1 MKKLLLIAA
10 LALPMTPL
18 FADAPKPEALVADGL
33 PSIPDEL
40 PLHTR
45 PYMEFRSASFAG
57 WHPTDK
63 SMLVATRF
71 ANTHT
76 LQTFSV
82 GERGYVLA
90 SGSDDGLT
98 LFAMLPGGRL
108 LALSTLADTEAMALA
123 NISAITARTT
133 SDGTT
138 IYAA

>member
-40 PLHTR
+40 PLQTR

-71 ANTHT
+71 AIIQYRQAA
-76 LQTFSV
+76 LGVRQC
-82 GERGYVLA
+82 
-90 SGSDDGLT
+90 GLC
-98 LFAMLPGGRL
+98 AG
-108 LALSTLADTEAMALA
+108 
-123 NISAITARTT
+123 
-133 SDGTT
+133 
-138 IYAA
+138 